1 MTGMEVQKP
10 SPRNR
15 AKILPGLPK
24 EFAKIGKFRNNG
36 GKRYIA
42 ENMTLFILSRRAFL
56 EKKLEGDGGLFRKE
70 IKKFIRT
77 LFDEGKATAVEF
89 GNKED
94 MELLAAP
101 PYALASASDAPEKRE
116 MNIDTIANFCML
128 GAESDLDFLSEMK
141 RKFFQ
146 QLPVSEV
153 EEKRLK
159 EMEQNQSYS
168 RYFHTI
174 N

>member
-1 MTGMEVQKP
+1 MAGTEVQATPPKD
-10 SPRNR
+10 R
-15 AKILPGLPK
+15 AKILPGIPK
-24 EFAKIGKFRNNG
+24 EFAKLGMFCGKG

-56 EKKLEGDGGLFRKE
+56 EKRLDGSGGLFREE

-89 GNKED
+89 GD
-94 MELLAAP
+94 MEEMQLLAAP
-101 PYALASASDAPEKRE
+101 PYGLASASDAPEKRE
-116 MNIDTIANFCML
+116 INIDIVANFCRL
-128 GAESDLDFLSEMK
+128 GAESDLDFLNNMK
-141 RKFFQ
+141 MKFFQ
-146 QLPVSEV
+146 HVPVSET

-159 EMEQNQSYS
+159 EMEQDPSYS
-168 RYFHTI
+168 RYFRTI